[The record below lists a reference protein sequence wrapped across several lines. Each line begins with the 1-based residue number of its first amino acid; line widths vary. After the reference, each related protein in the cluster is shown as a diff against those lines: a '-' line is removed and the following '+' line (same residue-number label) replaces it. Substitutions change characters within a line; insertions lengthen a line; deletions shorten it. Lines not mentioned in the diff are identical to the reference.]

1 LKKKIKNIL
10 RKVFH
15 IFRGNDIIIRIYL
28 SFVVLLALTVILL
41 GTVFLRLYEKNYTD
55 SYTRILNEQCKVV
68 AKRVGKLARQNKIER
83 FEKYTVDLDEL
94 EHAQERDVWIVSN
107 PSADQPLSVDFT
119 NADAY
124 SLESKMTSVLEKAF
138 QGETSS
144 SVNYDDVYGMMI
156 LYVATPV
163 YVDTDKTEVSGA
175 VMLVAMLERQQ
186 MGVRQGKYLITISAV
201 LALLVSYVVAL
212 GFSRYLSKPLRQI
225 GKDIMRL
232 SRGDYQPLQASHPG
246 TQIGRLEMAL
256 DKLAG
261 RLRQIVEER
270 ANLDQVR
277 RDFFANVSHELRTP
291 ITVIRGYAESLADGV
306 VVSEDQVEEYHQRI
320 LQECQS
326 MERLVGD
333 LFILS
338 KMQNPDFQMDME
350 PVSLVQIF
358 SDVVRNGRML
368 GKEKGISFVLD
379 MPEDDPCLVIG
390 DYDRLRQMFLVI
402 TDNAVKFSK
411 ENGKIE
417 IGITKI
423 IWEPEQSPEQTPEHV
438 EPGSQLQISIR
449 DYGVG
454 IPPEQLP
461 YIFEK
466 FYTSKLRQNDKG
478 TGLGLMIA
486 KRIAMRHGGD
496 ISVES
501 TVGEG
506 TTFYFTLKGCSI
518 EEAENL

>member
-1 LKKKIKNIL
+1 VL
-10 RKVFH
+10 R

-28 SFVVLLALTVILL
+28 SFVVLLALTVILI
-41 GTVFLRLYEKNYTD
+41 GAIFLHLYQQNYTA
-55 SYTRILNEQCKVV
+55 SYTQILNKQSKVI
-68 AKRVGKLARQNKIER
+68 ASRVGKLARNNKVSR
-83 FEKYTVDLDEL
+83 FEKYTTDLDEL

-107 PSADQPLSVDFT
+107 PDAVHKLSIDFT
-119 NADAY
+119 NADAH
-124 SLESKMTSVLEKAF
+124 SLETEMSRILEKAF
-138 QGETSS
+138 QGDTVSRT
-144 SVNYDDVYGMMI
+144 NYDHVYGMMI

-163 YVDTDKTEVSGA
+163 YVDKDKKEVAGA

-186 MGVRQGKYLITISAV
+186 MGVRQGKYLITISAL

-212 GFSRYLSKPLRQI
+212 GFSGYLSRPLRKI
-225 GKDIMRL
+225 GRDIMRL
-232 SRGDYQPLQASHPG
+232 SREDYQPLEVAHPR
-246 TQIGRLEMAL
+246 TQIGRLELAL
-256 DKLAG
+256 DKLAR
-261 RLRQIVEER
+261 RLRQNVKER
-270 ANLDQVR
+270 QNLDQLR

-306 VVSEDQVEEYHQRI
+306 IHAPGQVEEYHQRI
-320 LQECQS
+320 VQECQS

-338 KMQNPDFQMDME
+338 KMQNPDFEMEME

-358 SDVVRNGRML
+358 SDVVRNSRIL
-368 GKEKGISFVLD
+368 GQEKGISFELN
-379 MPEDDPCLVIG
+379 MPEDDPCLMIG

-417 IGITKI
+417 ITITRNKQGTSKVQ
-423 IWEPEQSPEQTPEHV
+423 EGV
-438 EPGSQLQISIR
+438 EGDDILQIFIR

-454 IPPEQLP
+454 ISPEQIP

-486 KRIAMRHGGD
+486 KRIAKRHGGD
-496 ISVES
+496 IFVES
-501 TVGEG
+501 TEGEG
-506 TTFYFTLKGCSI
+506 TTFSFTFTGCSV

>member
-1 LKKKIKNIL
+1 
-10 RKVFH
+10 
-15 IFRGNDIIIRIYL
+15 
-28 SFVVLLALTVILL
+28 
-41 GTVFLRLYEKNYTD
+41 
-55 SYTRILNEQCKVV
+55 
-68 AKRVGKLARQNKIER
+68 
-83 FEKYTVDLDEL
+83 
-94 EHAQERDVWIVSN
+94 
-107 PSADQPLSVDFT
+107 
-119 NADAY
+119 
-124 SLESKMTSVLEKAF
+124 
-138 QGETSS
+138 
-144 SVNYDDVYGMMI
+144 
-156 LYVATPV
+156 
-163 YVDTDKTEVSGA
+163 
-175 VMLVAMLERQQ
+175 
-186 MGVRQGKYLITISAV
+186 
-201 LALLVSYVVAL
+201 
-212 GFSRYLSKPLRQI
+212 
-225 GKDIMRL
+225 
-232 SRGDYQPLQASHPG
+232 
-246 TQIGRLEMAL
+246 
-256 DKLAG
+256 
-261 RLRQIVEER
+261 
-270 ANLDQVR
+270 
-277 RDFFANVSHELRTP
+277 
-291 ITVIRGYAESLADGV
+291 
-306 VVSEDQVEEYHQRI
+306 
-320 LQECQS
+320 
-326 MERLVGD
+326 
-333 LFILS
+333 
-338 KMQNPDFQMDME
+338 
-350 PVSLVQIF
+350 VSLVQIF

-423 IWEPEQSPEQTPEHV
+423 IWEPEQSPEQTPEDV